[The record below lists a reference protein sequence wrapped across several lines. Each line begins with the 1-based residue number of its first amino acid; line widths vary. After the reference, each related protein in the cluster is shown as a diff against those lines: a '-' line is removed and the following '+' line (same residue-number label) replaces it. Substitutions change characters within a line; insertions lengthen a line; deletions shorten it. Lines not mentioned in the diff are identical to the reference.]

1 MKGVYISKLYYYY
14 IKVKKNN
21 FHKKIVNLYLLNT
34 PKLLKRRISMVYD
47 SVKIYLIII
56 FLDLHIISIKI

>member
-34 PKLLKRRISMVYD
+34 PKLLKRHISMVYD